1 MEIFSWFKS
10 CINCFIYGEDKKQAP
25 IPHIKVTTRELI
37 EFEVDCE
44 EFIGSCMNVVNNYK
58 VNSLE
63 EIYNSI
69 NLEIVVEMEVIN
81 MTLKDLS
88 FLKNF
93 PNLEILNLSF
103 NNLTNLETMPEMPKL
118 TKLNLSYNF
127 LQDITQLKNQYS
139 LKELYLHY
147 NPLTDI
153 SPIKSLP
160 ELEILEAELIMVKD
174 FNILDELKNL
184 KYVALSKHT
193 KYENLLKKIN
203 VFSDKDI
210 IVLTNLT
217 TFFTK
222 FIIYNGRIYKNT
234 IKF

>member
-1 MEIFSWFKS
+1 MQIFSWLKS
-10 CINCFIYGEDKKQAP
+10 CINCFIYGEDKQQTP
-25 IPHIKVTTRELI
+25 VPHIKVTTRELM

-44 EFIGSCMNVVNNYK
+44 EFIGTCMNVVNNYEM
-58 VNSLE
+58 SLE
-63 EIYNSI
+63 DIYKHI

-93 PNLEILNLSF
+93 PNLEVLNLSF
-103 NNLTNLETMPEMPKL
+103 NNLTNLNSMPEMSKL

-127 LQDITQLKNQYS
+127 LQDISQLKNQYS

-147 NPLTDI
+147 NPLRDI

-160 ELEILEAELIMVKD
+160 ELEVLEAELIMVKD

-193 KYENLLKKIN
+193 KYDNLLKKIN

-210 IVLTNLT
+210 IILTNLS
-217 TFFTK
+217 TFFNK

>member
-1 MEIFSWFKS
+1 MEIFSWLKS
-10 CINCFIYGEDKKQAP
+10 CINCFIYGEDPKKSP
-25 IPHIKVTTRELI
+25 VPRIKIITRELI
-37 EFEVDCE
+37 EFEIDCE
-44 EFIGSCMNVVNNYK
+44 DFIGDCMNVVKSYEM
-58 VNSLE
+58 SLE
-63 EIYNSI
+63 DIYNNI

-103 NNLTNLETMPEMPKL
+103 NNLTSLDTMPELPNL

-127 LQDITQLKNQYS
+127 LQDITQLKNQYN
-139 LKELYLHY
+139 LRELYLHY
-147 NPLTDI
+147 NPLIDI
-153 SPIKSLP
+153 SPIKSLS
-160 ELEILEAELIMVKD
+160 ELEILQAELIMVKD

-184 KYVALSKHT
+184 KYIALSKHT

-217 TFFTK
+217 TFFNK
-222 FIIYNGRIYKNT
+222 FIIYNGTIYKNT